1 MSTTHNL
8 PTHNCFFF
16 FSNVAAAFPYIAY
29 YVVNKNQSDPAE
41 FFQTLRKSSWR
52 KFDPQ
57 ILRYTTG
64 HTYDM
69 FSEVATIAR
78 PPLQPSSKKP
88 RTADTGYIV
97 TIYKVFEGDDKEKFE
112 KNWLYWTGS
121 SFLLVNV

>member
-1 MSTTHNL
+1 MRT
-8 PTHNCFFF
+8 FD
-16 FSNVAAAFPYIAY
+16 VAAAFPYIAY

-41 FFQTLRKSSWR
+41 FFQTLRKTSWR

-97 TIYKVFEGDDKEKFE
+97 TIYKVFEGDDREKFE
-112 KNWLYWTGS
+112 KNWLYWTGLFFFFS
-121 SFLLVNV
+121 LANNIG